1 MAGRGG
7 LEQVSA
13 SLALAD
19 GVAHVAFFGLFGWRM
34 LTHPGFGRLIAG
46 ALASLALL
54 GLALSFLGGLLVK
67 HGGRTP
73 AGRVGQWA
81 VAGSTALA
89 ALLLVCA
96 G

>member
-1 MAGRGG
+1 MPGRGE
-7 LEQVSA
+7 LEKISA
-13 SLALAD
+13 SLALVD
-19 GVAHVAFFGLFGWRM
+19 GLAHVAFFGIFGWRT
-34 LTHPGFGRLIAG
+34 LTSPGFGRLIAG

-73 AGRVGQWA
+73 AGRVGRWA

-89 ALLLVCA
+89 TVLLLCA